1 MPERKPDVATV
12 VVGSNDVSLEDVNKV
27 AVEGARVELGRDAA
41 ARLQAARDVVE
52 RMLSEGRHAYGL
64 NSGLGHGKDERLAP
78 RDLARYGIQIIDAH
92 AAGVGPSL
100 PDEDVRALMFA
111 RLAGMTRGGAGVH
124 PGAVRVLIE
133 LLNAGITPVVPEV
146 GSVGASDLMHLAAI
160 AQVAIGRGQARFQG
174 EDLPGGEALS
184 RGNVKPHSPAPQ
196 DALSLISGN
205 ATSIGLGA
213 LTVTAAERVTELAD
227 VAGVLTLEAIEGST
241 DQLDPEVAAAKPFPG
256 QIAAAAHLRALL
268 EGSDLEGR
276 AGSSVQD
283 PLTLRVMPQ
292 VHGALREGVRI
303 ARKSVHTEL
312 NAKDDNPLVSV
323 DRQRMLANGNF
334 HPLVLALAFE
344 SLRVALAHAGMVSER
359 RMNKV
364 ASFTFGT
371 GLLFPSGQWTPGRYA
386 EEGVLAYSAAA
397 LLARLKHLA
406 MPVTLGSPPLDLDIE
421 DHATLAPL
429 AVMMTREA
437 LQILETILVIEALLA
452 VDKIA
457 SLPPRRLG
465 SRTEP
470 MYEAIHTALSSNGAN
485 PVVGEVVERVRVLLR
500 T

>member
-1 MPERKPDVATV
+1 
-12 VVGSNDVSLEDVNKV
+12 
-27 AVEGARVELGRDAA
+27 
-41 ARLQAARDVVE
+41 
-52 RMLSEGRHAYGL
+52 
-64 NSGLGHGKDERLAP
+64 
-78 RDLARYGIQIIDAH
+78 
-92 AAGVGPSL
+92 
-100 PDEDVRALMFA
+100 
-111 RLAGMTRGGAGVH
+111 
-124 PGAVRVLIE
+124 
-133 LLNAGITPVVPEV
+133 
-146 GSVGASDLMHLAAI
+146 MHLAAI

-312 NAKDDNPLVSV
+312 NAKDENRWFRWIGSACWRTVTSIRSCWRWPL
-323 DRQRMLANGNF
+323 N
-334 HPLVLALAFE
+334 
-344 SLRVALAHAGMVSER
+344 
-359 RMNKV
+359 
-364 ASFTFGT
+364 
-371 GLLFPSGQWTPGRYA
+371 RYA
-386 EEGVLAYSAAA
+386 S
-397 LLARLKHLA
+397 RSH
-406 MPVTLGSPPLDLDIE
+406 MPAWYRNAG
-421 DHATLAPL
+421 
-429 AVMMTREA
+429 
-437 LQILETILVIEALLA
+437 
-452 VDKIA
+452 
-457 SLPPRRLG
+457 
-465 SRTEP
+465 
-470 MYEAIHTALSSNGAN
+470 
-485 PVVGEVVERVRVLLR
+485 
-500 T
+500 